1 MADTSA
7 MKQQQLLGELKK
19 KEFGKH
25 NLMAYNNVEDFRRL
39 YVSVCKERLEN
50 NEIVVI
56 LPYYETVDSIE
67 QQLENVGVNTNHY
80 KRDRSLLL

>member
-1 MADTSA
+1 MADNSV
-7 MKQQQLLGELKK
+7 MKQQQLLSELNK

-25 NLMAYNNVEDFRRL
+25 NLMAYNNVADFRRL

-56 LPYYETVDSIE
+56 LPYYE
-67 QQLENVGVNTNHY
+67 QLTLSSSSWIMLELIQTITKGMGLY
-80 KRDRSLLL
+80 SL